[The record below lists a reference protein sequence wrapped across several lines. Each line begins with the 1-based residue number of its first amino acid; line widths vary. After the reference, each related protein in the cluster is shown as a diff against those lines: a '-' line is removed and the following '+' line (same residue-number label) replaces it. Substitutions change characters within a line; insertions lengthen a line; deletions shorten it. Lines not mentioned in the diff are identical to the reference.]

1 MGAIISLPQ
10 RGYALCHPLFNH
22 MSHGSLKLEGEKEKG
37 WVSQPMK
44 WYLMPFQRVKKWGR
58 KNKGKKGGEEEHSTR
73 MEADEQWH
81 RSGKVWRAI
90 VNNEGQLEIRTFGRM
105 Y

>member
-1 MGAIISLPQ
+1 
-10 RGYALCHPLFNH
+10 

-58 KNKGKKGGEEEHSTR
+58 KNKGKKEERKSILQGWKRMNNGTEVEKFGG
-73 MEADEQWH
+73 Q
-81 RSGKVWRAI
+81 
-90 VNNEGQLEIRTFGRM
+90 
-105 Y
+105 